1 MDLPPLHQ
9 LPAKTPEPGAEPT
22 ALACESGPEFDPCDE
37 LLGKFTAWIDLL
49 EQQLNNP
56 NTPPAVREQAQRELE
71 SKMASAAEQVPIDVM
86 TGRQSYLSQI
96 GEVRNLIN
104 LMARTVQER
113 SVFLNGAWGILL
125 PITAFRLL
133 ATGWLKME
141 LAMRSEADDPMDVEM
156 TAFLMAAEKIAPARL
171 AAVGASL

>member
-9 LPAKTPEPGAEPT
+9 LPGKTPEPGAEPT
-22 ALACESGPEFDPCDE
+22 ALACESGSEFDPCDE
-37 LLGKFTAWIDLL
+37 LLGKFTAWVDLL
-49 EQQLNNP
+49 EQKLNLP
-56 NTPPAVREQAQRELE
+56 GTTPAARQDAEEELA
-71 SKMASAAEQVPIDVM
+71 SKMASAAEQVPIDVI
-86 TGRQSYLSQI
+86 TGRQPYLSQI

-104 LMARTVQER
+104 LMARTVQQR
-113 SVFLNGAWGILL
+113 SVFLNGQWGILL

-141 LAMRSEADDPMDVEM
+141 LAMRSEPYEPMDVEM
-156 TAFLMAAEKIAPARL
+156 TAFLMAAEKIATARL